1 MALYAAPAKSLH
13 MPLLQQHHW
22 WSSRCHGMRA
32 ILAIIAPV
40 AQRSHEHIVFAGLT
54 GITGIIGAT
63 GLTGVSFRLHV
74 TSLMWMPDLCA
85 PANSFKPGLSSF
97 VYEVPHCVTLVLLPS
112 MLSMLYLQV

>member
-1 MALYAAPAKSLH
+1 
-13 MPLLQQHHW
+13 
-22 WSSRCHGMRA
+22 MRA

-74 TSLMWMPDLCA
+74 TDLCA